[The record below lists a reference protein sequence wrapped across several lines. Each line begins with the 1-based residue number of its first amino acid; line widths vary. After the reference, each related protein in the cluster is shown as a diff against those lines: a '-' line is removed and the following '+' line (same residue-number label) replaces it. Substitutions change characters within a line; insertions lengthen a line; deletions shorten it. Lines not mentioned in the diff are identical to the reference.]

1 MQGRLADPAHGIV
14 ICKVVPHERHAGR
27 RGRRRVGGL
36 AVLRRL
42 CKSTIETRAVFLGD
56 GAAVLARSRGERTG
70 VPSKAPQT
78 LICALFLARRCWLTI
93 IDIAPPTQLSLAS
106 GVSVGVQACRAAS
119 RKLWSWCRRRRVGV
133 LSTVSSRSSSTAP
146 GGGVTSWA
154 AAHQHHSA
162 AAHSGRVVPRMSD
175 RIAALLRA
183 DRSSGS
189 PFALAAPRPR
199 SRLRRFVRDAGF

>member
-1 MQGRLADPAHGIV
+1 M
-14 ICKVVPHERHAGR
+14 
-27 RGRRRVGGL
+27 
-36 AVLRRL
+36 
-42 CKSTIETRAVFLGD
+42 
-56 GAAVLARSRGERTG
+56 LARSRGERTG

-78 LICALFLARRCWLTI
+78 LICALFLARKCWFTI
-93 IDIAPPTQLSLAS
+93 IDIAPPTQLSFAS

-133 LSTVSSRSSSTAP
+133 LSTVNSRSSSTAP

-162 AAHSGRVVPRMSD
+162 AAHSGRVVPRMRD
-175 RIAALLRA
+175 RFAALLRA

-189 PFALAAPRPR
+189 PFASAAPRPR
-199 SRLRRFVRDAGF
+199 SRTSSLRERCRISAHVYKESTVPPELCLDQNMIEYARAKLAVGKTLDSSRGRAREAARRCCAYAKA

>member
-27 RGRRRVGGL
+27 RERRRVGGL

-78 LICALFLARRCWLTI
+78 LICALFLARRCWFTI
-93 IDIAPPTQLSLAS
+93 IDMAPPTQLSFAS

-133 LSTVSSRSSSTAP
+133 LSTVSSRSSKTAP
-146 GGGVTSWA
+146 GGGVTSCA
-154 AAHQHHSA
+154 ATRAVHQSA
-162 AAHSGRVVPRMSD
+162 ASRSILILIASHNWLRPVKGLPPSCDAPCVSHRCARAWCSD
-175 RIAALLRA
+175 
-183 DRSSGS
+183 
-189 PFALAAPRPR
+189 
-199 SRLRRFVRDAGF
+199 

>member
-27 RGRRRVGGL
+27 RERRRVGGL

-78 LICALFLARRCWLTI
+78 LICALFLARRCWFTI

-119 RKLWSWCRRRRVGV
+119 RKLWSWCSLNLVGV
-133 LSTVSSRSSSTAP
+133 LSTVNSRSSSTAP

-183 DRSSGS
+183 DVSLGS
-189 PFALAAPRPR
+189 PFAFAAPRPA

>member
-1 MQGRLADPAHGIV
+1 MVLRRHAVVVTELEAAFRVAHGPLDLDRQLDINMQGRLADPAHGIV

-27 RGRRRVGGL
+27 RERRRVGGL

-93 IDIAPPTQLSLAS
+93 IDIAPPTQLSFAS
-106 GVSVGVQACRAAS
+106 GVSVGVQACLAAS
-119 RKLWSWCRRRRVGV
+119 RKL
-133 LSTVSSRSSSTAP
+133 
-146 GGGVTSWA
+146 
-154 AAHQHHSA
+154 
-162 AAHSGRVVPRMSD
+162 
-175 RIAALLRA
+175 
-183 DRSSGS
+183 
-189 PFALAAPRPR
+189 
-199 SRLRRFVRDAGF
+199 